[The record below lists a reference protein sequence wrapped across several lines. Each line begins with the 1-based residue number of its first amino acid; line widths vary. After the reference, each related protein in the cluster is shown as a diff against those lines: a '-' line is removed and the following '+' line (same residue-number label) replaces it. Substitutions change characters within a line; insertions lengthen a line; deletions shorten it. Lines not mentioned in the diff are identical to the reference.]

1 MNARFLIPW
10 LCATM
15 AVSAGDFIRQI
26 QTVNG
31 SNVIYD
37 MAISTDQGQVIS
49 KPLSAETAVFQLY
62 ATVTGTN
69 NTQTLEKLDEK
80 AVGTFLPTASV
91 QILSADPF
99 SPPRTRADQPY
110 GVRLTISG
118 LLASGSASTTSVRVG
133 RSYKGY
139 SPVTYAA
146 DGTSGD
152 YADTFTFRNNGTFT
166 DNAILQRLPSETP
179 TKVSGEESFTV
190 YLHPDVNAPQAELAK
205 GTVQVWPV
213 ATATIQNIDAGKKY
227 MEAPKLGS
235 ISVKDIYP
243 KSVTYAQVY
252 AGAQK
257 TGTIGKTLPSTVV
270 SYNTYQPQNAQ
281 LALSELESL
290 LGSDGLYTVE
300 VLTITPFNGGAP
312 ELLTSVTFQLKRTIE
327 VNGTFTTME

>member
-1 MNARFLIPW
+1 MKARFLIPW
-10 LCATM
+10 VCAM
-15 AVSAGDFIRQI
+15 AVASAGDFIRQI

-37 MAISTDQGQVIS
+37 MAISNDQGQVIS
-49 KPLSAETAVFQLY
+49 KPLAAETAVFQLY

-69 NTQTLEKLDEK
+69 NVQTLEKLDEK

-91 QILSADPF
+91 QILSADPY

-110 GVRLTISG
+110 GVRLTING
-118 LLASGSASTTSVRVG
+118 LLASGSAATTSVRVG
-133 RSYKGY
+133 RNYKGY
-139 SPVTYAA
+139 SPTTYAV
-146 DGTSGD
+146 DGTSGE
-152 YADTFTFRNNGTFT
+152 YADSYTFRNNGTYT
-166 DNAILQRLPSETP
+166 DNAVLQRLPSETP
-179 TKVSGEESFTV
+179 TKVSGEESFIV
-190 YLHPDVNAPQAELAK
+190 YLHPDINAPQAELAK

-213 ATATIQNIDAGKKY
+213 ATATISNIEAGKKY

-252 AGAQK
+252 AGTQA

-290 LGSDGLYTVE
+290 LDADGIYTLE

-312 ELLTSVTFQLKRTIE
+312 ELLAAVSFQLKRTIE
-327 VNGTFTTME
+327 VNGSVTTIE